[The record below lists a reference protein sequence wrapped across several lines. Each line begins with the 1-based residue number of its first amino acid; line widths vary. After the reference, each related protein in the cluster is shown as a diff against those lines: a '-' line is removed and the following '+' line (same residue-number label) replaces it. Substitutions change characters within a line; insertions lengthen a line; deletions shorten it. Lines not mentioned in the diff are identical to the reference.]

1 MEQNNEQIINEISRN
16 LSKLLNLD
24 LENIKCPLKKATENE
39 TIDEIRKNSLKQIG
53 LKDDE
58 IASIISNQPVQKGGE
73 CDPASKEE
81 AKLVITLLS
90 TVLCYII
97 FESLRAIS
105 KKYNTQEATPFI
117 PYNPSTV
124 SRRKEIDSF
133 DINTKSTN
141 VPSEDATNEQAT
153 SDQAEAPDIDNS
165 FNPRR
170 KNRKEIDSFEIS
182 TGFEA
187 SPEAPETPE
196 PTKLKSTFELSPNK
210 LLGNFQE
217 GTDVLLGKFSP
228 FNLNNFEN
236 SMNKYFS
243 FVNFQLLWCLGP
255 KKLILIVR
263 NILTH
268 PIVLTQKIFLLMNTI
283 YNQYGSSILNIT
295 QEMLNSAILQMNNVK
310 AQHFY
315 IIQVDKFT
323 ATGVLDVL
331 MQGLIETI
339 CELLKI
345 SYSGDIASHQVN
357 STNYGGKKNRKTQKN
372 KKGRKSRKYKKSRK
386 GIKSRKGRKSRK

>member
-1 MEQNNEQIINEISRN
+1 MDQNNEQIIKEISRN

-97 FESLRAIS
+97 FESLRALS
-105 KKYNTQEATPFI
+105 KKYNTPSATPLI
-117 PYNPSTV
+117 PYNPSTIL
-124 SRRKEIDSF
+124 RRKEIDSF
-133 DINTKSTN
+133 DINTKSNNT
-141 VPSEDATNEQAT
+141 PSEQSTREQAT
-153 SDQAEAPDIDNS
+153 SEQAETPDIVNS
-165 FNPRR
+165 FNPRK

-182 TGFEA
+182 TGFEV
-187 SPEAPETPE
+187 SPEPPETSN
-196 PTKLKSTFELSPNK
+196 LKSTVALSPNNP
-210 LLGNFQE
+210 LGNFQE
-217 GTDVLLGKFSP
+217 RSDILLGKFSP

-243 FVNFQLLWCLGP
+243 FVNLQLLWCLGP
-255 KKLILIVR
+255 KKLFLIVR

-268 PIVLTQKIFLLMNTI
+268 PIVLTQKIFLLINTI
-283 YNQYGSSILNIT
+283 YNQYGSSLLKIT
-295 QEMLNSAILQMNNVK
+295 QEMLNSAILQMNEVK

-315 IIQVDKFT
+315 IIQVEKFT

-331 MQGLIETI
+331 MQGLIDTI

-345 SYSGDIASHQVN
+345 SYSRDIASHQVN
-357 STNYGGKKNRKTQKN
+357 STAYGGKKS
-372 KKGRKSRKYKKSRK
+372 RKSRKNRKNRKSRKSRK
-386 GIKSRKGRKSRK
+386 GKKFRKSRKNRKSRK